1 MNLRFAPEQLRFR
14 ISEQE
19 FANLMAHGLLEHSI
33 VLGDNSSLN
42 YSLRTDT
49 TATGHE
55 GGMLQL
61 ASRIEDGVMRCELTL
76 FAKGIDQLKSGS
88 TGKDGIRESIAFA
101 NGDLLTV
108 GVEIDLHSKKG
119 ADPS

>member
-1 MNLRFAPEQLRFR
+1 MNLRFAPEQLRLR

>member
-19 FANLMAHGLLEHSI
+19 FANLMAHGLLEQSI
-33 VLGDNSSLN
+33 VLGDNSRLD
-42 YSLRTDT
+42 YTLRTDT
-49 TATGHE
+49 TATSPD

-61 ASRIEDGVMRCELTL
+61 SSRIEDGGMCCELTL
-76 FAKGIDQLKSGS
+76 LANGIDQLKSGRA
-88 TGKDGIRESIAFA
+88 GMDGIRESIAFA
-101 NGDLLTV
+101 NGELLTV
-108 GVEIDLHSKKG
+108 GLEIDLHSKKG